1 MIVKPDARA
10 IPTQEEFDAWA
21 QHPTTRFVAAAWEIA
36 ALAQKDDWMAK
47 SWLGNQ
53 ADPMELKA
61 LQTRADAYSA
71 FLETGLEQY
80 VGIVQKDR

>member
-1 MIVKPDARA
+1 MIKPDSRI
-10 IPTQEEFDAWA
+10 IPTTDEFESWT
-21 QHPTTRFVAAAWEIA
+21 QHPVTRFVAAAWEAA
-36 ALAQKDDWMAK
+36 ALAQRDDWLAR
-47 SWLGNQ
+47 SWGGSNC
-53 ADPMELKA
+53 DPLELRT